1 MKQREIPN
9 NIVSNSSILMMGA
22 NKQWTLM
29 PSRSE
34 PTANEMGSVGRRIKE
49 GDVGKGEGGRGKV
62 VSIKG

>member
-1 MKQREIPN
+1 
-9 NIVSNSSILMMGA
+9 MMGA
-22 NKQWTLM
+22 KKQCTVM
-29 PSRSE
+29 PFRSD

>member
-1 MKQREIPN
+1 MNTYYSISSV
-9 NIVSNSSILMMGA
+9 VSNSSILMMGA
-22 NKQWTLM
+22 KKQWTLM

-34 PTANEMGSVGRRIKE
+34 RTANEMGSVGRRIKE